1 MEKVDTSTQKVTT
14 STQKAVRFVDISAWQ
29 QFQEGLSFLLGIPV
43 SLYDSSGN
51 LLSAPQKKDI
61 LSELFTKSREDRATP
76 DVYSRVVL
84 KALASGD
91 LYVYKRSANRYIFV
105 LPVNFSGEASLA
117 IVGGEVYILSE
128 DERKDFREGIAQ
140 LGFCEADMDKFKRG
154 FARSISSEDIFSAA
168 NTVKSMAVPFL
179 KGLYSMGMRE
189 RTGEKEGEKRSRAL
203 GIIEKIQNSM
213 VSAPNRE
220 TLYNAIL
227 AESTELIGAEQG
239 SVMEL
244 DDSTTSLVVKA
255 AKGAKK
261 KMLENLSINV
271 RDSLVGSIVEKGS
284 PIFVTDIEKEMPS
297 RKNRPGYKTRSF
309 ISIPLKMESRVIGVL
324 NISDKLS
331 GEVFSGE
338 DLKILSFFANY
349 ASIVI
354 ERENYHT
361 LSQELKVLSVTDPL
375 TGILNRRYFQE
386 KLLEES
392 ERAKRYDEYFTLF
405 MVDIDDF
412 KVFND
417 RYGHVAGDAMLRAV
431 ANAIKGAIRSI
442 DSVSRYGGEEFAVIL
457 PFTGKKD
464 AFVIAE
470 RVRKNVEAARVPE
483 DFSIKEGVT
492 ISIGVA
498 EFAQDAKDIEE
509 LITNADRTMFFAK
522 TMGKNKVFIYER

>member
-1 MEKVDTSTQKVTT
+1 
-14 STQKAVRFVDISAWQ
+14 
-29 QFQEGLSFLLGIPV
+29 
-43 SLYDSSGN
+43 
-51 LLSAPQKKDI
+51 
-61 LSELFTKSREDRATP
+61 
-76 DVYSRVVL
+76 
-84 KALASGD
+84 
-91 LYVYKRSANRYIFV
+91 
-105 LPVNFSGEASLA
+105 
-117 IVGGEVYILSE
+117 
-128 DERKDFREGIAQ
+128 
-140 LGFCEADMDKFKRG
+140 
-154 FARSISSEDIFSAA
+154 
-168 NTVKSMAVPFL
+168 
-179 KGLYSMGMRE
+179 
-189 RTGEKEGEKRSRAL
+189 
-203 GIIEKIQNSM
+203 M

-470 RVRKNVEAARVPE
+470 RVRKNVEAVRVPE

-492 ISIGVA
+492 ISVGVA